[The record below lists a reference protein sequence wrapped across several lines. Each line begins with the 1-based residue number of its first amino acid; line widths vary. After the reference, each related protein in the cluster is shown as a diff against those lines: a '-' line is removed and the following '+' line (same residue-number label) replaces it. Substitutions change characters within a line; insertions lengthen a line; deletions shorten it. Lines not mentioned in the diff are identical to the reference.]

1 MSPETFLSLH
11 IFADER
17 HPSAHGG
24 RGKDGLSLWSIFNKT
39 KTRFGEKLLRGWF
52 ARPTQDLDTL
62 RERHDAL
69 EFLTA
74 APNAQLHAQL
84 HGLVGKMKDISKI
97 ESSLSRGGLLL
108 SDYTATLAT
117 ASYAVKVAEM
127 LLAAEVPQTLPFVR
141 RALAAIDRELY
152 MVSNTIASVIDFE
165 ASGAAR
171 SKAMVGGSHIVVR
184 EGVEALLDKLREE
197 YAEITPVLDAVAA
210 EERGRLARIGRLPP
224 SGELYLV
231 YVAQLGFLLR
241 LPLPAMDAAEAE
253 RAGLVSR
260 VVAADQLMSET
271 LAAAAT
277 ICSQSAPSVM
287 MAKECINRAFESG
300 LSDGVSHERRL
311 FHSLFGTH
319 DQREGMAA
327 FIAKRKPDFKQS

>member
-1 MSPETFLSLH
+1 MRRIDL
-11 IFADER
+11 
-17 HPSAHGG
+17 
-24 RGKDGLSLWSIFNKT
+24 IFNKT

-62 RERHDAL
+62 RERHDAI

-253 RAGLVSR
+253 AIDRDYREHAGLSFLFDD
-260 VVAADQLMSET
+260 AADADEAAGDGTRGGGSGAGVGGVRGSDWYCKCEACEALFAGEE
-271 LAAAAT
+271 LAPLA
-277 ICSQSAPSVM
+277 QVLP
-287 MAKECINRAFESG
+287 
-300 LSDGVSHERRL
+300 
-311 FHSLFGTH
+311 
-319 DQREGMAA
+319 
-327 FIAKRKPDFKQS
+327 